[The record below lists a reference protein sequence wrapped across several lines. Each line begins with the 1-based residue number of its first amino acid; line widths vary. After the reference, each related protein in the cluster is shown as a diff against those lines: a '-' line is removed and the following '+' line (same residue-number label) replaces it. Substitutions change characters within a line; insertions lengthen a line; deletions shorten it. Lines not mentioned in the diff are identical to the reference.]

1 MERLNSNQKNTSV
14 LKFSGERTKL
24 TNAIK
29 TTETIKAATQERERN
44 IPDLEGL
51 QRSLDVLTDKLQGNF
66 EALTNILHTLAS
78 SPNDALIISVVTAI
92 TGGIANMK
100 ESSVCGR
107 IRELIDANLVEEVG
121 TTKNRMGTKAATLA
135 LKEKFYQ

>member
-1 MERLNSNQKNTSV
+1 MKTNVHPNSFDAYIDLIESGELSATKATVVDV
-14 LKFSGERTKL
+14 LKRHPGITR
-24 TNAIK
+24 
-29 TTETIKAATQERERN
+29 ETIAT
-44 IPDLEGL
+44 L
-51 QRSLDVLTDKLQGNF
+51 
-66 EALTNILHTLAS
+66 
-78 SPNDALIISVVTAI
+78 
-92 TGGIANMK
+92 ANMK